1 MTNIQK
7 EISQT
12 LGPIKRALDEKYN
25 IKIFDKPRL
34 QEYVKARQ
42 FFIGY
47 VLKNYNFSLNQ
58 LSIYMNLNPST
69 LISTRRKFANHVLYD
84 KSFEEDFANVS
95 CELDNIKGF
104 ITSKQKYNIK
114 KRIMDKDLFKA
125 DEEQVNY
132 VFNLLYNNP
141 LIQDKQ
147 KAATLKSR

>member
-1 MTNIQK
+1 M
-7 EISQT
+7 
-12 LGPIKRALDEKYN
+12 
-25 IKIFDKPRL
+25 
-34 QEYVKARQ
+34 
-42 FFIGY
+42 
-47 VLKNYNFSLNQ
+47 
-58 LSIYMNLNPST
+58 
-69 LISTRRKFANHVLYD
+69 
-84 KSFEEDFANVS
+84 S